1 MAERKSPAGSADF
14 VAKIVNDPKNPPQ
27 TLLLKGFLG
36 ASSEEGHT
44 RIYFDASLAA
54 YAEIPDDAILHT
66 MDDPAQDGLAAT
78 SVWIKREAQ
87 LIFGPAGSSRPRG
100 TFLEGAIM
108 QNFMPGATG
117 GGAGAGPQAFY
128 PSLFQ
133 VCPSR
138 HPSCGHQTLQAFS
151 FHTINSQGYPCHSYQ
166 CGGGGHPTMAI
177 FASPPTI
184 TWQGYPCHSYQ
195 CGGGGHPTM

>member
-87 LIFGPAGSSRPRG
+87 LIFGPAGSSRP
-100 TFLEGAIM
+100 
-108 QNFMPGATG
+108 
-117 GGAGAGPQAFY
+117 
-128 PSLFQ
+128 
-133 VCPSR
+133 
-138 HPSCGHQTLQAFS
+138 
-151 FHTINSQGYPCHSYQ
+151 
-166 CGGGGHPTMAI
+166 
-177 FASPPTI
+177 
-184 TWQGYPCHSYQ
+184 
-195 CGGGGHPTM
+195 